1 MFMQS
6 QRSRFHSLRGFTLIE
21 LLVSIV
27 IVAALASVVFA
38 VSIRVKDKANASVC
52 VSNLRQVGQLMNG
65 AAIENNG
72 MYHHGGPPQGWVRR
86 LLADVDSSYPN
97 TGGSQDAT
105 YFSDGGGVIF
115 NCPSDKDGCKDLH
128 KSYLANPW
136 IVGVKTGEGEWLGN
150 GSFSPKRIQSIRK
163 PARVFLLVEDWTR
176 DSPLWRGN
184 GLRYR
189 GNLNK
194 DAENPAHGEGR
205 HFLYVDGHVDFLA
218 RDPGLT
224 DEGYATHYQAR

>member
-27 IVAALASVVFA
+27 IVAALASIVFA